1 MLWTLNVQECLEK
14 STKEKIIELDKKKK
28 FIYNIQS
35 ELTKMCLE
43 DMDKQIRMR
52 VETLVTIHVRQIEI
66 FVDIKAECAQHKIKD
81 ANDFSW

>member
-28 FIYNIQS
+28 LVYYIQA

-43 DMDKQIRMR
+43 PMNKIERMK
-52 VETLVTIHVRQIEI
+52 VETCVTIHVRQIEI